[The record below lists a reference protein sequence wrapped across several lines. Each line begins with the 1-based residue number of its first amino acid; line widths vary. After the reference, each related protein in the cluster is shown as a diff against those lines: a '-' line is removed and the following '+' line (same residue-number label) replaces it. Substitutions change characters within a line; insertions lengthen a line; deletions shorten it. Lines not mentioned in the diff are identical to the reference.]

1 MKHTL
6 KIVFALA
13 VTGALLGCGGNDDNQ
28 AVETKSAPANSKPA
42 TAKQADKPFAQEQ
55 QLIRDAG
62 KIQGILDQ
70 DAQEKK
76 KAVEE
81 AN

>member
-1 MKHTL
+1 MKQTL
-6 KIVFALA
+6 KIILVLAFTAALF
-13 VTGALLGCGGNDDNQ
+13 GCGGNDDNQ
-28 AVETKSAPANSKPA
+28 AAETKPAPVTSNPA
-42 TAKQADKPFAQEQ
+42 TQKSADKPFAREQ
-55 QLIRDAG
+55 QLIREAG
-62 KIQGILDQ
+62 KIQGVLDQ